1 MSESEH
7 EYAELHAHTNFSLL
21 DGTSDPETMVEHAVQ
36 LGLRAL
42 AITDHDS
49 ISGVVRFAAEAKRRD
64 LQAIV
69 GAELTLDTP
78 TGAAHTV
85 LLAQDLSGYHNLC
98 ALLTEAYR
106 RGGRDRPAVSFD
118 ALAAR
123 GEGLVVLSG
132 CPRGELP
139 RALRAGGAG
148 AAREVAGR
156 YRDAFG
162 PERYFVEVSNHR
174 LQADGPRNA
183 GLRAVAQEV
192 GVGLLATNNAHYH
205 DHSRAFL
212 HHVVTCIRHRTT
224 LEAAGGAGAAQ
235 GVLRGNDEY
244 TLKRPA
250 QMAHLFR
257 RLVSQA
263 AEEGRPQLDPLRNT
277 VAVAERCAF
286 RLQDLRYAFP
296 RPRIPSGESAYSCLV
311 RLVELGKAIFYPQTS
326 PQVVAR
332 IEHEL
337 AIVRDL
343 DLAGYL
349 LVFKEVVDWSQEQGI
364 TCSIRG
370 SAPASALLYCLGLCP
385 IDPVEHNLLFERF
398 CSPERKE
405 YPDIDLDFPHERR
418 EEVIQHVYQK
428 YGRDR
433 AAMVCEV
440 NTYRIKSA
448 LRDVAKVL
456 GLSPQRAQQLADQV
470 DWHDPDPR
478 DRIVREDGPAP
489 GAPARVEGAQRPTRG
504 GVGTPPRALGAPAA
518 PGPGA
523 GAPAGGAPAG
533 GAGDEHEGRIGG
545 PLAELLLDLARQLL
559 HSPRHHSI
567 HVGGMVVSDESLLE
581 VASIEPAR
589 MPGRT
594 ILPWDKD
601 DLTLLAEEFGINLI
615 KMDFLGLGMLSLVGR
630 CFQHVR
636 ERTGERLRLHGFR
649 YDPRAFDVLGRADTV
664 GLFQVESRAQQSFLP
679 RLRPRNLAEVAIS
692 VGAIR
697 PGPGAARAGE
707 HIVRR
712 RQRREPVSYPAPE
725 LEPALRETYGVLL
738 WQEQCIQVAVTAAG
752 YTPGEGDQLRRA
764 MSHKRSYERLEALT
778 AELIA
783 RMTERGYSPRVAEA
797 VRHMIVGF
805 AGYGFPRSHAYA
817 FAHLALISATLR
829 LRYPAAYYAAL
840 LNCQPMGFYAP
851 HTVLWDAHRHGVAV
865 LPVDVNRSRWECTL
879 EAPVHEGARSTS
891 GQG

>member
-1 MSESEH
+1 
-7 EYAELHAHTNFSLL
+7 
-21 DGTSDPETMVEHAVQ
+21 
-36 LGLRAL
+36 
-42 AITDHDS
+42 
-49 ISGVVRFAAEAKRRD
+49 
-64 LQAIV
+64 
-69 GAELTLDTP
+69 
-78 TGAAHTV
+78 
-85 LLAQDLSGYHNLC
+85 
-98 ALLTEAYR
+98 
-106 RGGRDRPAVSFD
+106 
-118 ALAAR
+118 
-123 GEGLVVLSG
+123 
-132 CPRGELP
+132 
-139 RALRAGGAG
+139 
-148 AAREVAGR
+148 
-156 YRDAFG
+156 
-162 PERYFVEVSNHR
+162 
-174 LQADGPRNA
+174 
-183 GLRAVAQEV
+183 
-192 GVGLLATNNAHYH
+192 
-205 DHSRAFL
+205 
-212 HHVVTCIRHRTT
+212 
-224 LEAAGGAGAAQ
+224 
-235 GVLRGNDEY
+235 
-244 TLKRPA
+244 
-250 QMAHLFR
+250 MAHLFR

-263 AEEGRPQLDPLRNT
+263 AEEGRPRLDPLRNT

-489 GAPARVEGAQRPTRG
+489 P
-504 GVGTPPRALGAPAA
+504 PPRAGGRLRRPGPRAG
-518 PGPGA
+518 GPGA
-523 GAPAGGAPAG
+523 RARRRGAGG
-533 GAGDEHEGRIGG
+533 GDEHEGRIGG

-851 HTVLWDAHRHGVAV
+851 HTVLWDAHRHGIPV

-879 EAPVHEGARSTS
+879 EETAPGGATPPHALRAGGLASGEEHQGEEQGGTRGRSRGWPSASGSRKSRGWGAPPGRRWSGSRPGAPSAPCTTS
-891 GQG
+891 SPAPASTARPWSVWPRWGPSSPSPGACSPPASPQPAALQAPGGRVGHRGAGRLRPRPPPRPGPPDRRPHPATPHDRVGGGAGRLPRHRLLHRAPRGVLLPPPPRPPRRPPRGGAA

>member
-1 MSESEH
+1 VSVSENESEC

-21 DGTSDPETMVEHAVQ
+21 DGTSDPEQMVEQAVA

-64 LQAIV
+64 LQAII
-69 GAELTLDTP
+69 GAELSLDTP
-78 TGAAHTV
+78 GGAARAARAPRAGHTAHTARAAHVV
-85 LLAQDLSGYHNLC
+85 LLAQDLTGYRNLC

-106 RGGRDRPAVSFD
+106 QGGRDRPAVSFD

-139 RALRAGGAG
+139 RALRAGGPG

-183 GLRAVAQEV
+183 GLRTVAQEV

-205 DHSRAFL
+205 DPSRAFL

-224 LEAAGGAGAAQ
+224 LEAAGGPGGQGGSGAAQ

-244 TLKRPA
+244 TLKGPA

-311 RLVELGKAIFYPQTS
+311 RLVELGKAVFYPQTS

-478 DRIVREDGPAP
+478 DRIVREDGPTP
-489 GAPARVEGAQRPTRG
+489 
-504 GVGTPPRALGAPAA
+504 PPRALGAPATE
-518 PGPGA
+518 
-523 GAPAGGAPAG
+523 GGEE
-533 GAGDEHEGRIGG
+533 DGRIGG
-545 PLAELLLDLARQLL
+545 PLAELLLTLARQLL

-581 VASIEPAR
+581 VSSIEPAR

-601 DLTLLAEEFGINLI
+601 DLTLLAEEFRINLI

-649 YDPRAFDVLGRADTV
+649 YDPRAYDVLGRADTV

-679 RLRPRNLAEVAIS
+679 RLRPQNLAEVAIS

-712 RQRREPVSYPAPE
+712 RQQREPVSYPAPE

-778 AELIA
+778 AELIG
-783 RMTERGYSPRVAEA
+783 RMTERATLPASPR
-797 VRHMIVGF
+797 
-805 AGYGFPRSHAYA
+805 PC
-817 FAHLALISATLR
+817 AT
-829 LRYPAAYYAAL
+829 
-840 LNCQPMGFYAP
+840 
-851 HTVLWDAHRHGVAV
+851 
-865 LPVDVNRSRWECTL
+865 
-879 EAPVHEGARSTS
+879 
-891 GQG
+891 